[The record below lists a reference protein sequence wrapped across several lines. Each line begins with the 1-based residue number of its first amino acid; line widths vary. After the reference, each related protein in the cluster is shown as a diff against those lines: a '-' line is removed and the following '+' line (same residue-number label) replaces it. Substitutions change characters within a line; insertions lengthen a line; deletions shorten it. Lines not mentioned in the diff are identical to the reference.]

1 MVFKGK
7 PMTNYENMSKLL
19 QFFDVKDFPRT
30 HWYNSISWGMAN
42 FMHELVVK
50 KTKDLVQGTRFI
62 FLSYDEVITTDQQFW
77 VYIHAYVVGNW

>member
-1 MVFKGK
+1 
-7 PMTNYENMSKLL
+7 MS
-19 QFFDVKDFPRT
+19 
-30 HWYNSISWGMAN
+30 S

-62 FLSYDEVITTDQQFW
+62 FLSCDEVITMDQQFW